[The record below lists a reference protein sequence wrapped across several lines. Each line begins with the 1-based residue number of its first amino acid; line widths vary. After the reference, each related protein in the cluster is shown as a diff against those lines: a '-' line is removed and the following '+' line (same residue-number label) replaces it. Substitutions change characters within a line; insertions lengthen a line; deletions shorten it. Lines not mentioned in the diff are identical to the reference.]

1 MSMFNRT
8 GSVIA
13 HSPDR
18 AGEMPQPGSETAAQE
33 AAHRTF
39 EEQSSEFYWLA
50 YLLTGDSER
59 AVQAFT
65 GALEFS
71 DAPTPV
77 FREFMISWARKLV
90 IASALAT
97 VALKL
102 RASALSFEQS
112 DFDDMARHAR
122 SSSSL
127 GMMSRDLTKPELHC
141 ALLAID
147 VFPRCALLLTIFE
160 KLSVKDAAL
169 LLNADE
175 RLVRRAQASAL
186 IDLSH
191 NLARAADVAERTASG
206 SQNVHKRA

>member
-1 MSMFNRT
+1 MSMFSGT
-8 GSVIA
+8 GTVLN
-13 HSPDR
+13 HSLDR
-18 AGEMPQPGSETAAQE
+18 ACKMPQPESETAAQE

-50 YLLTGDSER
+50 YLLTGDSEQ

-65 GALEFS
+65 SALEFG

-77 FREFMISWARKLV
+77 FREFMISWSRKLV
-90 IASALAT
+90 IASALAR
-97 VALKL
+97 VASKL
-102 RASALSFEQS
+102 RASALRFEHAE
-112 DFDDMARHAR
+112 FADMARHASL
-122 SSSSL
+122 SSSAGLS
-127 GMMSRDLTKPELHC
+127 SQDLTKPELHR

-147 VFPRCALLLTIFE
+147 IFPRCALLLTIFE

-186 IDLSH
+186 IDLTR
-191 NLARAADVAERTASG
+191 NLALVEVGAAHRGELSVGVGCRI
-206 SQNVHKRA
+206 